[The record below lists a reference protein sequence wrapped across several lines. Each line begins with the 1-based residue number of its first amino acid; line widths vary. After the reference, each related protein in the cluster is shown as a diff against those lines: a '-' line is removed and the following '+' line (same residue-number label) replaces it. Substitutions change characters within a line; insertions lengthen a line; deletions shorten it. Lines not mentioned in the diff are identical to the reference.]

1 MDIEQALNR
10 IISLAM
16 KSQDPAHWRIMAGC
30 ESDIRHHEEQAIIDR
45 QMSRAPGPFD
55 AALFRDSA
63 RQNQEAAEIHRSD
76 LLTMR
81 GELIE
86 LQNLVRI
93 HAPTLLEMTVTAA
106 DVSGEINVTQTDKL
120 KRLEGA
126 VRAMLDLTGG
136 DDDERKNPWK
146 QARDADSKITIADQ
160 MMLLFKRDD
169 SIVDRK
175 NLSAEVA
182 KILGC
187 SSQAVRHAENA
198 SWKYYQAEQARR
210 KELRQALKGK
220 NSSQYRNGQ
229 RLAKSDDEDN
239 DD

>member
-10 IISLAM
+10 VISLAM
-16 KSQDPAHWRIMAGC
+16 KWQDPAHWRIMASC

-45 QMSRAPGPFD
+45 QMSRDPGPFD
-55 AALFRDSA
+55 ATLFDESAKLQRDTV
-63 RQNQEAAEIHRSD
+63 RIFRSD
-76 LLTMR
+76 LLALR

-106 DVSGEINVTQTDKL
+106 DVSGEINGTQTDKL

-126 VRAMLDLTGG
+126 ARALSSQGG
-136 DDDERKNPWK
+136 LNADDNPWK
-146 QARDADSKITIADQ
+146 RARDQNSKITVSDQ
-160 MMLLFKRDD
+160 MLTLFKDDD

-175 NLSAEVA
+175 ALSKEVG

-187 SSQAVRHAENA
+187 TDSAVRLADPAWNF
-198 SWKYYQAEQARR
+198 YRTEQARR
-210 KELRQALKGK
+210 KKIRQELKGK
-220 NSSQYRNGQ
+220 RWVE
-229 RLAKSDDEDN
+229 SDEIDA